1 MTEQIYDWIQNIT
14 VYLIVMSAVIHIIPG
29 REYVKYVRFFSGIV
43 LILLLFG
50 PVLKLMGMEQTFM
63 DIYSSQEYELE
74 KQEIESVSKMF
85 EKYGF
90 SSEPSTENSKIAV
103 EEIVI
108 GD

>member
-14 VYLIVMSAVIHIIPG
+14 VYLIVMSAVMHVIPG

-50 PVLKLMGMEQTFM
+50 PVLKIMGMEQTFM
-63 DIYSSQEYELE
+63 DIYTSQEYELE
-74 KQEIESVSKMF
+74 KQEIESASNMY

-90 SSEPSTENSKIAV
+90 SGEPSTESGGIEV
-103 EEIVI
+103 EEIII